1 MRWLSMSA
9 VSLSLCPLP
18 CSYAGQQPTQRHKR
32 TYTQMGK
39 QSHCLLFSFFYYV
52 QRDSLLLI
60 FSQKEWWQVV
70 NVTIICHIF
79 SQTEKHTKTE
89 CRPSTTLLYWV
100 CHAPVTFYYAV
111 FYLKYADDSF
121 VFFCPSLDAHSLGLR
136 SIYYC
141 ESPWWDSGAL
151 CVHIHTNRAQHS
163 WGHSLSTSGLDF
175 CHCSLTNHPTT
186 HKKDAPGPQ
195 RERGLLLKQLGQSL
209 LGYKQCIE
217 LLLACSH
224 WIWPRK
230 EEEDVGTGS
239 GGKERERWG
248 KRWKGERDVWFLSFG
263 GLW

>member
-136 SIYYC
+136 SIIVRAH
-141 ESPWWDSGAL
+141 GGTRVL
-151 CVHIHTNRAQHS
+151 CAYTYTQTGRSTPGVIAFQPQ
-163 WGHSLSTSGLDF
+163 GSTSATAAWQITPR
-175 CHCSLTNHPTT
+175 HT
-186 HKKDAPGPQ
+186 KKTRQGPSV
-195 RERGLLLKQLGQSL
+195 RG
-209 LGYKQCIE
+209 
-217 LLLACSH
+217 AC
-224 WIWPRK
+224 
-230 EEEDVGTGS
+230 
-239 GGKERERWG
+239 
-248 KRWKGERDVWFLSFG
+248 F
-263 GLW
+263 